1 VDVGVVGTGGMGA
14 IHARLL
20 RGAVAGA
27 RLVATADPHVRLPDV
42 PVHYEDAE
50 ALIADPAVQ
59 GVVIASPPA
68 AHEAQVLACL
78 AAGKPVLCEKPLTA
92 TAAAARRLV
101 EADRDGR
108 LTVGFMRRRDPAYA
122 ELKARVDAGEVGAPR
137 LVHMVH
143 RNAAFRSD
151 FTPEAVLTDSVVHE
165 ADVARWLL
173 GEEIARVTVFAV
185 GDGLHDPQVVIFET
199 ASGRIVDVEC
209 FVAARY
215 GYEIRCEVVG
225 EAGTLELAPPA
236 LVVSRR
242 AGQRAVAVPEAFER
256 RFGEAYR
263 LELQAWVDGEPGPG
277 AYDGYAATAVCEA
290 AVASRQAAGTVAV
303 AL

>member
-1 VDVGVVGTGGMGA
+1 MGA

-20 RGAVAGA
+20 GGAVAGA
-27 RLVATADPHVRLPDV
+27 RLVAAADPRVRLPDV
-42 PVHYEDAE
+42 RWYADAE
-50 ALIADPAVQ
+50 ALIADPAVE
-59 GVVIASPPA
+59 GVVIASPA
-68 AHEAQVLACL
+68 AVHEAQVLACL
-78 AAGKPVLCEKPLTA
+78 AAGKRVLCEKPLT
-92 TAAAARRLV
+92 TSAAAARRLAD
-101 EADRDGR
+101 ADRDGL
-108 LTVGFMRRRDPAYA
+108 LTVGFMRRYDPAYA

-143 RNAAFRSD
+143 RNAAFPSD

-225 EAGTLELAPPA
+225 KAGTLELAPPA

-242 AGQRAVAVPEAFER
+242 AGQRAVAAPEAFER

-263 LELQAWVDGEPGPG
+263 LELQAWVDGAPGPR

-290 AVASRQAAGTVAV
+290 AVASRQVAGTVEV

>member
-1 VDVGVVGTGGMGA
+1 VDVGVVGTGSRGA

-20 RGAVAGA
+20 DGAVAGA
-27 RLVATADPHVRLPDV
+27 RLVAAADPYVRLPGV
-42 PVHYEDAE
+42 RCYEEAE
-50 ALIADPAVQ
+50 ALIADPAVEA
-59 GVVIASPPA
+59 VVVASPAA
-68 AHEAQVLACL
+68 AHVAQVLACL
-78 AAGKPVLCEKPLTA
+78 AAGKPVLCEKPLA
-92 TAAAARRLV
+92 TSAAECRRLV

-108 LTVGFMRRRDPAYA
+108 LTVGFMRRFDPAYA

-143 RNAAFRSD
+143 RNAAFKPG
-151 FTPEAVLTDSVVHE
+151 FTRESVLTDSLVHE

-185 GDGLHDPQVVIFET
+185 GDGLHDPQAVICET
-199 ASGRIVDVEC
+199 ASGRVVDVEC

-225 EAGTLELAPPA
+225 ETGTLELAPPA
-236 LVVSRR
+236 LVVARR
-242 AGQRAVAVPEAFER
+242 AGARAVAAPEAFVR

-263 LELQAWVDGEPGPG
+263 LELQAWVDGVPGPG

-290 AVASRQAAGTVAV
+290 AVASLHGGGTVEV
-303 AL
+303 VR